1 MVASTDP
8 ANNENNVVLNKL
20 VSVTFNMPMKASTIT
35 GTTYTLKQGNTAIAG
50 IVSYSG
56 TTAVFTPTVALAN
69 TVYTATVSAAVT
81 NLDNTRLPSEYV
93 KFTTG
98 TIVAPTVTS
107 RSIVMRQVLHLIKRL
122 LLTCMVMD
130 PSTINTNFT
139 LKQGTTAITG
149 CNLLRNYCFIQTNKR
164 SRR

>member
-35 GTTYTLKQGNTAIAG
+35 GTTYFKTRKYCHCRNCIH
-50 IVSYSG
+50 SG
-56 TTAVFTPTVALAN
+56 TTAVFTPTVALAAN

-93 KFTTG
+93 WKFTTG
-98 TIVAPTVTS
+98 TIVS
-107 RSIVMRQVLHLIKRL
+107 NSNFYRS
-122 LLTCMVMD
+122 
-130 PSTINTNFT
+130 
-139 LKQGTTAITG
+139 
-149 CNLLRNYCFIQTNKR
+149 
-164 SRR
+164 

>member
-35 GTTYTLKQGNTAIAG
+35 GTTYTLKGNTAIAG

-56 TTAVFTPTVALAN
+56 TTAVFTPTVALAAN

-93 KFTTG
+93 WKFTTG
-98 TIVAPTVTS
+98 TIVA
-107 RSIVMRQVLHLIKRL
+107 Q
-122 LLTCMVMD
+122 
-130 PSTINTNFT
+130 
-139 LKQGTTAITG
+139 Q
-149 CNLLRNYCFIQTNKR
+149 
-164 SRR
+164 